1 MSTGSLV
8 GCLIADLPE
17 TGHRQSPS
25 RIVAGINVFP
35 SVPGKSD
42 STTAR
47 RRHGEDKPR
56 VHACPLLSQT
66 CPTLQSKEND
76 HEPPTHA
83 YETGESPTRVVAG
96 RGSGNGAGQG
106 IRTILPPSPPASMRV
121 WTSR

>member
-1 MSTGSLV
+1 MEAYGKPA
-8 GCLIADLPE
+8 IAGVHLEFAD
-17 TGHRQSPS
+17 GFD
-25 RIVAGINVFP
+25 VFP

-96 RGSGNGAGQG
+96 
-106 IRTILPPSPPASMRV
+106 
-121 WTSR
+121 